1 MSVVL
6 LYVQVMPSQLLLKSG
21 EKTISSRG
29 AVWAVSAVI
38 AHVLQALCELC
49 FDQR

>member
-21 EKTISSRG
+21 EKTTYLA
-29 AVWAVSAVI
+29 AV
-38 AHVLQALCELC
+38 
-49 FDQR
+49 

>member
-1 MSVVL
+1 MSVAL

-21 EKTISSRG
+21 EKTRHG

-38 AHVLQALCELC
+38 VHVLC
-49 FDQR
+49 FDP